1 MEPFTTISLLQMESM
16 NDTPSEDALPNAQA
30 IWMLSA
36 DERRTTLDRV
46 CKEVID
52 LFVDFS
58 FGGEGEEEGGS
69 STETDSHRVWETV
82 NGLLP

>member
-1 MEPFTTISLLQMESM
+1 MHKLYGCYQLTNEL
-16 NDTPSEDALPNAQA
+16 
-30 IWMLSA
+30 
-36 DERRTTLDRV
+36 RTTLDRV

-52 LFVDFS
+52 LFVDFN
-58 FGGEGEEEGGS
+58 FGGEGEEEDDEEEGGS